1 MSRPPGVL
9 ILTENLTVP
18 LDRRVW
24 QEACALRDAGYV
36 VSIICPK
43 TLGHE
48 AHYEL
53 LDRVHIFRHPLPF
66 EARTRAGYVIE
77 YACALAWQ
85 LTLSVRVQ
93 AKVGFDVV
101 QACNPPD
108 LMFLIGA
115 LWKGLA
121 GKAFVFDHHDPVP
134 ALAAAKF
141 GRNCWALPILRLLER
156 LSFAT
161 ADAAIA
167 TNETGRAAAIAS
179 GRLDADR
186 AFVVRS
192 QPDLSRLRRTTPN
205 LALKNGRD
213 HLVGYVGVTGAQ
225 DGVDLLIEAMAK
237 LIHAE
242 QRRDIHCAIV
252 GSGPAMPA
260 LIDLAQSC
268 GIAEHVTFT
277 GFLTGEP
284 LLAAM
289 SAFDSAVIP
298 DPKNA
303 YTDAVSMNKVYEYM
317 ALAIPFVG
325 FDLVENTR
333 IAGPAG
339 LIVHGQGASALAA
352 GMARL
357 IDEPELRTALA
368 AAARDRIAEST
379 GWDAERA
386 QLLAAYDRA
395 LQRQRSRSTATTGQL
410 VPR

>member
-1 MSRPPGVL
+1 MTKPPGVL
-9 ILTENLTVP
+9 ILSENLTVP

-43 TLGHE
+43 TLGRE
-48 AHYEL
+48 AGYEL
-53 LDRVHIFRHPLPF
+53 LERVHIFRHPLPF
-66 EARTRAGYVIE
+66 EARTPAGYAIE
-77 YACALAWQ
+77 YACALACQ
-85 LTLSVRVQ
+85 LALSVRVQ

-121 GKAFVFDHHDPVP
+121 GKAFIFDHHDPVP

-141 GRNCWALPILRLLER
+141 GLRWWPMPVLRLLER
-156 LSFAT
+156 ASFAL

-167 TNETGRAAAIAS
+167 TNETGRAAAIAR
-179 GRLDADR
+179 GDLDAGR

-192 QPDLSRLRRTTPN
+192 RPDVARFRRTIPN
-205 LALKNGRD
+205 LALKNGCA
-213 HLVGYVGVTGAQ
+213 HLIGYVGITGAQ
-225 DGVDLLIEAMAK
+225 DGVDLLIEAIAELAK
-237 LIHAE
+237 TRS
-242 QRRDIHCAIV
+242 RRDFHCAIV
-252 GSGPAMPA
+252 GSGPDLPA
-260 LIDLAQSC
+260 LIDLASRR
-268 GIAEHVTFT
+268 GVADRVTFT

-284 LLAAM
+284 LLEAM

-298 DPKNA
+298 DPKNG

-325 FDLVENTR
+325 FDLIENAR
-333 IAGPAG
+333 IAGPAALMVSG
-339 LIVHGQGASALAA
+339 TGASALAS

-357 IDEPELRTALA
+357 IDDPALRETLA
-368 AAARDRIAEST
+368 AAARDRTAQSS
-379 GWDAERA
+379 GWDSERA
-386 QLLAAYDRA
+386 QLLAAYEFA
-395 LQRQRSRSTATTGQL
+395 LQRQRGRASAAAGRL